1 MSRCGQSFTLTAR
14 TISLDKGL
22 KSTYPRRAILSNLFK
37 LTPMSDI
44 FLSYATEDRK
54 KAAQLAAIFKRE
66 GWTVWWNRRI
76 PVGQNYAEVIEAQL
90 TDALFVVVLWSQASV
105 TSQWVRT
112 EVAEANDRGVL
123 LPVLIEPVRIPLAFL
138 HIQVVDLT
146 DWRAGADAH
155 AGLKKLLSVLHFLID
170 TPSAKAARPAS
181 LKGRSPSKVKKKA
194 KPAAPREGAKSR
206 PKGGRR
212 FEGVFI
218 SYRRNEAA
226 AYAGRLYDRLTARFG
241 RERVFID
248 TENVGRGADF
258 VEAITDAAE
267 SCAVMIALIS
277 RQWARA
283 TGGEQ
288 DEEEDYVRLEV
299 AAALGRKIPLIPIMI
314 QGASMP
320 RAKELPDDLAPIAR
334 RNAFELRDARWE
346 RDVEDLILDLEKLL
360 KN

>member
-1 MSRCGQSFTLTAR
+1 
-14 TISLDKGL
+14 
-22 KSTYPRRAILSNLFK
+22 
-37 LTPMSDI
+37 MSDI
-44 FLSYATEDRK
+44 FLSYVLDDLDKADRLRT
-54 KAAQLAAIFKRE
+54 AFRQQ
-66 GWTVWWNRRI
+66 GWTVWWS
-76 PVGQNYAEVIEAQL
+76 PVTLFRSEAEVSEAEVL
-90 TDALFVVVLWSQASV
+90 DRELKNAKVIVALWSRHAARGPFSV
-105 TSQWVRT
+105 SGSL
-112 EVAEANDRGVL
+112 EHMSPA
-123 LPVLIEPVRIPLAFL
+123 LPVLVLLDKAEPPPEFLPVRPFDLSDWDGSESHVGLQILLRHLYELIP
-138 HIQVVDLT
+138 
-146 DWRAGADAH
+146 
-155 AGLKKLLSVLHFLID
+155 
-170 TPSAKAARPAS
+170 TPLRSAAPPAS
-181 LKGRSPSKVKKKA
+181 FEELSLSEIQ
-194 KPAAPREGAKSR
+194 EGARQAIKE
-206 PKGGRR
+206 GGVARSKDEAR
-212 FEGVFI
+212 FGGVFI

-248 TENVGRGADF
+248 MENVGRGEDF

-360 KN
+360 NG